1 MGAVLLQAL
10 TGLPPH
16 AIRVRIGERWP
27 QNADTLRAQEE
38 RLVVS
43 AALGRLVMESFP
55 LFSPRTTD
63 APCTGTERP
72 PGVPLG
78 VLQEAFG
85 EAVQEER
92 CSQPRVWGSSPGSS
106 HLLQLP
112 KGFLDL
118 CRQNS
123 SMIRRES
130 MGLKTGKNE
139 QSLPC

>member
-10 TGLPPH
+10 TGLPLH
-16 AIRVRIGERWP
+16 VIRIRIGKRWP
-27 QNADTLRAQEE
+27 QNADTLGLRTEEE

-43 AALGRLVMESFP
+43 AALRRLVMESFP

-63 APCTGTERP
+63 SPCTGTERP

-92 CSQPRVWGSSPGSS
+92 CSQP
-106 HLLQLP
+106 
-112 KGFLDL
+112 
-118 CRQNS
+118 
-123 SMIRRES
+123 
-130 MGLKTGKNE
+130 
-139 QSLPC
+139 